1 MNSIQTAF
9 RLDIQILRG
18 IAVIYVIL
26 FHLNL
31 DFFSSGFLGVDVFFV
46 ISGFLMTVIYKNS
59 NAIEFYKK
67 RAIRLLPAYFFTI
80 FLAIFLAVL
89 IVNPIDLEEV
99 LEEALYA
106 SFFLSNIGFLN
117 TGTYYSSTE
126 LRPLLHFWSLSVEM
140 QYYLLFPLLF
150 YFARKHAANS
160 SLIISAS
167 LLICFYLVSIN
178 SLDASFYLMPTRIWE
193 FFLGYIAATHFN
205 SDSKPNMSKPIV
217 GLFGL
222 IIITCIPLIMIDE
235 ESSSVIFGH
244 PGLWACVVCLAT
256 GLILA
261 YGLPSYI
268 EKSFTGKALIQ
279 VGKYSYSAYLSHFIV
294 IVFYNYQPFSE
305 GNVINI
311 DSYFGV
317 LNNIILI
324 VFLTFITYHCGEK
337 WLKKELSSPERITG
351 FITIL
356 LLVGLISKPLQLQLL
371 SKEERLLY
379 NASLTYS
386 SKRCS
391 IWQQIKSLNKEICA
405 LNDTKSHYKNIL
417 LVGDSHAGAIKHTF
431 SSTAEQYEYNTFF
444 TKKNS
449 ALTKDRLTLK
459 ELHAEILSNKI
470 DGVVLHYATDNLIK
484 DNDFLLHKIIELG
497 NILKERGIDV
507 SIIMPTPKFVG
518 KQPLKEIFYNIKNN
532 TPLSSMSLDDYQQ
545 SNARVEILLNDF
557 QNLIK
562 KYDSAYLFC
571 YKNCIMV
578 DELQQPVYVDAGHLT
593 KIGAQ
598 RLIPVFNKVFTEITN
613 NLTKSL

>member
-1 MNSIQTAF
+1 MNSKQTAF

-46 ISGFLMTVIYKNS
+46 ISGFLMTVVYKNS
-59 NAIEFYKK
+59 NAIDFYKK
-67 RAIRLLPAYFFTI
+67 RAKRLLPAYFFTI
-80 FLAIFLAVL
+80 FIAIFLAVFF
-89 IVNPIDLEEV
+89 INPIDLEEV

-117 TGTYYSSTE
+117 IDTYYSSTE
-126 LRPLLHFWSLSVEM
+126 FRPLLHFWSLSVEI

-150 YFARKHAANS
+150 YVARKHAANTC
-160 SLIISAS
+160 LIIATS
-167 LLICFYLVSIN
+167 LFVCFYLVFIN
-178 SLDASFYLMPTRIWE
+178 SSDASFFLMPTRIWE
-193 FFLGYIAATHFN
+193 FFLGYVAATYFN
-205 SDSKPNMSKPIV
+205 SNNHPNISRPNI
-217 GLFGL
+217 GLLGL
-222 IIITCIPLIMIDE
+222 IIILCIPLIMIDE
-235 ESSSVIFGH
+235 QSSSIIFGH
-244 PGLWACVVCLAT
+244 PGLWACVVCFAT

-261 YGLPSYI
+261 YGLPIYI
-268 EKSFTGKALIQ
+268 EKSFAGKALIQ
-279 VGKYSYSAYLSHFIV
+279 AGKYSYSAYLAHFIV
-294 IVFYNYQPFSE
+294 IIFYNYQPFSE
-305 GNVINI
+305 SNVINF

-317 LNNIILI
+317 FNNIILI
-324 VFLTFITYHCGEK
+324 VLLTIITYHCGEQ
-337 WLKKELSSPERITG
+337 WLQKKSFSTRKITG
-351 FITIL
+351 YIAIL
-356 LLVGLISKPLQLQLL
+356 LLLGLISKPLQLQLL

-391 IWQQIKSLNKEICA
+391 AWQQVKNFNKNICA
-405 LNDTKSHYKNIL
+405 LNDINDQYKNIL
-417 LVGDSHAGAIKHTF
+417 LVGDSHAGAIRQAF

-449 ALTKDRLTLK
+449 ALTKGKLTVE
-459 ELHAEILSNKI
+459 ELFTEIVTNNI
-470 DGVVLHYATDNLIK
+470 DGVVFHYATDNLIK

-507 SIIMPTPKFVG
+507 SFIMPTPKFVG

-532 TPLSSMSLDDYQQ
+532 TPLPSMSLDDYQQ

-571 YKNCIMV
+571 DKNCIMV

>member
-1 MNSIQTAF
+1 MSSKQTAF

-46 ISGFLMTVIYKNS
+46 ISGFLMTVVYKNS
-59 NAIEFYKK
+59 NAIDFYKK
-67 RAIRLLPAYFFTI
+67 RAKRLLPAYFFTI
-80 FLAIFLAVL
+80 FIAIFLAVFF
-89 IVNPIDLEEV
+89 INPIDLEEV

-106 SFFLSNIGFLN
+106 SFFLSNFGFLN
-117 TGTYYSSTE
+117 IDTYYSSTE
-126 LRPLLHFWSLSVEM
+126 FRPLLHFWSLSVEI

-150 YFARKHAANS
+150 YVARKHAANTC
-160 SLIISAS
+160 LIIATS
-167 LLICFYLVSIN
+167 LFVCFYLVFIN
-178 SLDASFYLMPTRIWE
+178 SSDASFFLMPTRIWE
-193 FFLGYIAATHFN
+193 FFLGYVAATYFN
-205 SDSKPNMSKPIV
+205 SNNHPNISRPNI
-217 GLFGL
+217 GLLGL
-222 IIITCIPLIMIDE
+222 IIILCIPLIMIDE
-235 ESSSVIFGH
+235 QSSSIIFGH
-244 PGLWACVVCLAT
+244 PGIWACVVCLAT

-261 YGLPSYI
+261 YGLPIYI
-268 EKSFTGKALIQ
+268 EKSFAGKALIQ
-279 VGKYSYSAYLSHFIV
+279 AGKYSYSAYLAHFIV
-294 IVFYNYQPFSE
+294 IIFYNYQPFSE
-305 GNVINI
+305 NNVINF

-317 LNNIILI
+317 FNNIILI
-324 VFLTFITYHCGEK
+324 VLLTIITYHCGEQ
-337 WLKKELSSPERITG
+337 WLQKKSFSTRKITG
-351 FITIL
+351 YIAIL
-356 LLVGLISKPLQLQLL
+356 LLLGLISKPLQLQLL

-391 IWQQIKSLNKEICA
+391 AWQQVKNFNKNICA
-405 LNDTKSHYKNIL
+405 LNDINDQYKNIL
-417 LVGDSHAGAIKHTF
+417 LVGDSHAGAIRQAF

-449 ALTKDRLTLK
+449 ALTKGKLTVD
-459 ELHAEILSNKI
+459 ELFAEIVTNNI
-470 DGVVLHYATDNLIK
+470 DGVVFHYATDNLIK

-497 NILKERGIDV
+497 NILKERGVDV

-532 TPLSSMSLDDYQQ
+532 APLSSMSLDDYQQ